1 MHKKIGWMLMAA
13 SFSVFANTNDVLSA
27 ARLKGEVAQ
36 KKIENTRLKAFE
48 KTTQTHTKPYRGFV
62 EKMRLTHD
70 LSKTH
75 EDSIY
80 DAMLLVSF
88 SMPNALLFSLADEAS
103 TYGIPL
109 IIKGL
114 KEDDF
119 KKTIDTFY
127 KLNKCASKENLKFE
141 GVSID
146 PFYFQELHIEKV
158 PALVLIKR
166 PSQCLPHTPCSSRQS
181 DVVYGN
187 SKIKDAL
194 LTIRA
199 KGELKDFAQLIL
211 DKHHV

>member
-1 MHKKIGWMLMAA
+1 MRKIGLILMTA
-13 SFSVFANTNDVLSA
+13 SFVVFANTNDVLSA
-27 ARLKGEVAQ
+27 ARLKKEVAQ
-36 KKIENTRLKAFE
+36 KKIERAELKAFE
-48 KTTQTHTKPYRGFV
+48 KTSQTHTKPYQGFV

-70 LSKTH
+70 LSETH
-75 EDSIY
+75 EDSVY

-88 SMPNALLFSLADEAS
+88 SMPNTLLFSLADEAS

-146 PFYFQELHIEKV
+146 PFYFQEHHIEKV

-166 PSQCLPHTPCSSRQS
+166 PSQCLPHTPCPLQKA
-181 DVVYGN
+181 DVIYGN

-194 LTIRA
+194 LTIKS

-211 DKHHV
+211 DNHHV